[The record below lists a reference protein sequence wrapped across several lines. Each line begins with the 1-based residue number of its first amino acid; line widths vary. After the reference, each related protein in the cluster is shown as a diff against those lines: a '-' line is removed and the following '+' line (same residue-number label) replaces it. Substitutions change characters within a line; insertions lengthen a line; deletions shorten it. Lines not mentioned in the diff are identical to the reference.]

1 MHYIVLDLEWNKAL
15 SRHKRV
21 HYPITLNGEII
32 QIGAVKL
39 DENLKE
45 VDDFNCMVKP
55 QFYTKMHKDIE
66 QITSIHDED
75 LQKGMPFPEAAEAFR
90 QWCGDD
96 CILLSWGP
104 CDIDM
109 LIDNLIMHNMDTS
122 WIPEP
127 FDAQLMFDDLETMAD
142 RCFSLD
148 YAVVYFRIKGNK
160 GHDALN
166 DARDTA
172 AVIRNM
178 DVATWIE
185 EERAYRMEQ
194 ELLERVC

>member
-15 SRHKRV
+15 TKHRRV
-21 HYPITLNGEII
+21 RYPITLHGEII

-39 DENLKE
+39 DEKLRE
-45 VDDFNCMVKP
+45 VDDFNRMVKP
-55 QFYTKMHKDIE
+55 QFYTKMHKE
-66 QITSIHDED
+66 VEAITSIHDED
-75 LQKGMPFPEAAEAFR
+75 LQQGVSFPEAVEAFR

-104 CDIDM
+104 SDIDM
-109 LIDNLIMHNMDTS
+109 LIDNLIVHNLDTS

-160 GHDALN
+160 GHNALN

-172 AVIRNM
+172 AVIRNL
-178 DVATWIE
+178 DVAEWIK
-185 EERAYRMEQ
+185 EERAYREEQ
-194 ELLERVC
+194 AELEQVC